1 MFMEKNVSSGPT
13 WRRYDV
19 KITEDQYEATI
30 KLWNEDI
37 EIMKN
42 VPPGMKVQ
50 CFSMR
55 FSLYSGSLELCTTD
69 ETKVEVYIFFT

>member
-1 MFMEKNVSSGPT
+1 MEKNVTSGPT
-13 WRRYDV
+13 WRRCDV

-30 KLWNEDI
+30 KLWNEGI

-42 VPPGMKVQ
+42 VHPGMKVQ

-69 ETKVEVYIFFT
+69 ETKVEVYSFFT